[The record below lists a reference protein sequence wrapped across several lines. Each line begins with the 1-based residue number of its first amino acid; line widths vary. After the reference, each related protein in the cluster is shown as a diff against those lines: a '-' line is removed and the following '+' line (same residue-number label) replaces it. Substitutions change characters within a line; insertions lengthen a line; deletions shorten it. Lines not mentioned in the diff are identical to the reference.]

1 MNSTSVVLYFCLNFN
16 TTCFF
21 KLFINKL
28 DTKLN
33 SEKKYIYYWNI
44 YLINILE
51 DKRKE
56 YEFTFEFYFFWN
68 IIHNTYLL
76 IFNIT
81 YLI

>member
-33 SEKKYIYYWNI
+33 SEKKYIYYLKYI
-44 YLINILE
+44 F
-51 DKRKE
+51 DK
-56 YEFTFEFYFFWN
+56 YS
-68 IIHNTYLL
+68 
-76 IFNIT
+76 
-81 YLI
+81 